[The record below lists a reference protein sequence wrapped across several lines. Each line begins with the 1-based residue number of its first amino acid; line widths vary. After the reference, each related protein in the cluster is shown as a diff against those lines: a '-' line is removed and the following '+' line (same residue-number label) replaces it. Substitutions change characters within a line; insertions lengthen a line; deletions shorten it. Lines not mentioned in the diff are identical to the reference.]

1 MMSERQQRAICV
13 ITDYIAV
20 SVGLL
25 LFNILRYHFFSE
37 ILATSL
43 GTFLRMNTVILGQ
56 VVIPPLMLL
65 IFYLSGYYHDV
76 IFRSRL
82 NDFTNTFLTTLIGAF
97 VIYFAILYND
107 PVEERGDLFMLLGAL
122 WGALFVTVYPP
133 RLLLTLTMVKRIHNR
148 RFGYKTLIIGLSS
161 SSISLAQRLN
171 SNSSSMGFDVIGFV
185 SVTGYSPVT
194 TPPYP
199 VYDLSDL
206 ENVIRD
212 LGVTRLIV
220 MPHRNGMQ
228 STMRLLN
235 SLFPYGLPIFI
246 SADIMHMVSGRV
258 PYNNIKGEPLINIAS
273 PAFSPSSASIKRFF
287 DIVISVICLIVLL
300 PFLIITAIVIKIDTR
315 GPILYRQERI
325 GYLKRPFK
333 IYKFRSMKADAEE
346 NGPALSSASD
356 PRVTRVGRF
365 MRRYRIDEL
374 PQFVNV
380 LRGEMSLV
388 GPRPERQYYID
399 LISKQAPY
407 FSLIHQVRPG
417 ITSLGMV
424 KFGYASTVDEMVK
437 RLQYDILYLE
447 NASLRMDLKIM
458 FYTIK
463 TVLTGKGV

>member
-1 MMSERQQRAICV
+1 MSERQQRAICV
-13 ITDYIAV
+13 ITDYITV

-37 ILATSL
+37 IIATSL
-43 GTFLRMNTVILGQ
+43 GAFLRMNTVILGQ
-56 VVIPPLMLL
+56 IVIPPMMLL
-65 IFYLSGYYHDV
+65 IFYLSGYYYDV
-76 IFRSRL
+76 VFRSRL
-82 NDFTNTFLTTLIGAF
+82 NDFTNTLLTTLIGAF
-97 VIYFAILYND
+97 VIYFAILFND
-107 PVEERGDLFMLLGAL
+107 PIEERGDQFLLLGTL
-122 WGALFVTVYPP
+122 WGILFVSIYPP
-133 RLLLTLTMVKRIHNR
+133 RLMLTLIMVKRLHKR
-148 RFGYKTLIIGLSS
+148 RFGYKTLIVGVSS
-161 SSISLAQRLN
+161 SSVSLAQRLN

-185 SVTGYSPVT
+185 NVTGCSST
-194 TPPYP
+194 ATPPYP

-206 ENVIRD
+206 ENVIREQQ
-212 LGVTRLIV
+212 VARLIV

-228 STMRLLN
+228 STTRLLN

-258 PYNNIKGEPLINIAS
+258 PFNNIKGEPLINIAA

-287 DIVISVICLIVLL
+287 DIVVSIICIIALL
-300 PFLIITAIVIKIDTR
+300 PFLIITAIVIKIDSR
-315 GPILYRQERI
+315 GPIIYRQERI

-380 LRGEMSLV
+380 LKGEMSLV

-424 KFGYASTVDEMVK
+424 KFGYASTVDEMIS
-437 RLQYDILYLE
+437 RLKYDILYLE
-447 NASLRMDLKIM
+447 NASLGMDLKIM
-458 FYTIK
+458 FYTIR